1 MTSGDMIW
9 AVAQLRPNMIRKV
22 EVNLERQ
29 DFEYFSPKRQVVV
42 RVGKIF
48 KKVYKI
54 LFPGYIFVRI
64 NPFSKDVSSVN
75 STYGISK
82 LLRVDKKKIG
92 ILPDSFINQ
101 LKSNKNAFFEEKKIK
116 KGDKVKLIEGPF
128 TNYVGSIEQID
139 EKGRLQILF
148 EMLNSK
154 IIIKNG
160 IAKTELI

>member
-1 MTSGDMIW
+1 MTSGNMIW

-22 EVNLERQ
+22 EANLKRQ

-42 RVGKIF
+42 RVGTIF

-64 NPFSKDVSSVN
+64 NPFSKDVSSVD

-101 LKSNKNAFFEEKKIK
+101 LKSNKNAFFEGKKIK

-139 EKGRLQILF
+139 EKGRLKILF

-160 IAKTELI
+160 FAKTELI

>member
-1 MTSGDMIW
+1 MIW

-22 EVNLERQ
+22 EANLKRQ

-42 RVGKIF
+42 RVGTIF

-64 NPFSKDVSSVN
+64 NPFSKDVSSVD

-101 LKSNKNAFFEEKKIK
+101 LKSNKNAFFEGKKIK

-139 EKGRLQILF
+139 EKGRLKILF

-160 IAKTELI
+160 FAKTELI